1 LWGTV
6 IQDGAPVCYVW
17 RGKKGRGRRRGARMG
32 DRLRRGHVK
41 TREDLFDPQED
52 LPQYVL

>member
-1 LWGTV
+1 MTV
-6 IQDGAPVCYVW
+6 EEEGLRC
-17 RGKKGRGRRRGARMG
+17 RGEYLPKRKRGARMG